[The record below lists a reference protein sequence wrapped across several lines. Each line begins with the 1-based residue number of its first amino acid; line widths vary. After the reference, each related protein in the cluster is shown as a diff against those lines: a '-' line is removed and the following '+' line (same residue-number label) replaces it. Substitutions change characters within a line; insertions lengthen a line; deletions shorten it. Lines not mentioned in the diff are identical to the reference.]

1 MSEEKYK
8 PTIVNVSFTKNER
21 DLLSILDQLVKYDL
35 ATSRSAWLKDQ
46 IRRSF
51 YDLRDKG
58 ILIAAEE

>member
-21 DLLSILDQLVKYDL
+21 DLLAILDQLVKYDL